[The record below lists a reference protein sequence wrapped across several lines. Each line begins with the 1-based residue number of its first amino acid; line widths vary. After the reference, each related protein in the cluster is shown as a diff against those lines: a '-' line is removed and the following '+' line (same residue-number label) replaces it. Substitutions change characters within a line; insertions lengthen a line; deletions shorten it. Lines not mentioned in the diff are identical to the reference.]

1 MEEIS
6 NETKFLENYKKK
18 ITKEFTRE
26 LIKNFK
32 VYNNNNTLV
41 NEKDIMNIIC
51 APKIL
56 NRCIG
61 TTSTGIISQCTRNA
75 IDKFDYCKTHMYK
88 IGYIKNKE
96 ETDTIIYIEN
106 VQNTKNDRDTQDLK
120 KKFIN
125 DSFYYVDDKFIYD
138 KFNNK
143 VGYINNQEYIL
154 SSDPFI
160 LNESSRTN

>member
-1 MEEIS
+1 MEEI

-18 ITKEFTRE
+18 IVKEFTKE

-32 VYNNNNTLV
+32 VYNNNTNTV
-41 NEKDIMNIIC
+41 VSEKDIINIIC

-61 TTSTGIISQCTRNA
+61 TTTTGIISQCTRNA
-75 IDKFDYCKTHMYK
+75 IDKFEYCKTHMYK
-88 IGYIKNKE
+88 IGYIKKKE
-96 ETDTIIYIEN
+96 ETNTIIYIES
-106 VQNTKNDRDTQDLK
+106 VQNTKNTEDLK
-120 KKFIN
+120 RKFIN
-125 DSFYYVDDKFIYD
+125 NSFYYVDDKFIYD
-138 KFNNK
+138 KFSNK

-160 LNESSRTN
+160 LNDTY